1 MKQEKFIENVNQI
14 IKLDPDK
21 KYIIR
26 YGSIQEMNR
35 EVWCA
40 VAKNLVDCLHE
51 IGLHN
56 FIITPVDYKVEV
68 EMKDEI
74 EVGDT
79 VYVLDPD
86 CKIFASCKKRRRL
99 IKCKVTAIRKKLN
112 KDNTVDERIVVEEE
126 EILSNRYS
134 RYNTSFKLSSYHKTF
149 FTDIEEAKEVLKTN
163 E

>member
-1 MKQEKFIENVNQI
+1 MEQKEFVEIVNQI

-35 EVWCA
+35 AVWCD
-40 VAKNLVDCLHE
+40 VAKNLVDRLHE

-56 FIITPVDYKVEV
+56 FIITPVDYKLEV
-68 EMKDEI
+68 ELKDEI
-74 EVGDT
+74 EVGDK

-112 KDNTVDERIVVEEE
+112 KDNTVDERIIVEEV
-126 EILSNRYS
+126 LSNKYS
-134 RYNTSFKLSSYHKTF
+134 KYNTSFKLSSYHKTF
-149 FTDIEEAKEVLKTN
+149 FTDIEEAKEVLKID

>member
-1 MKQEKFIENVNQI
+1 MEQKEFVEIVNQI

-35 EVWCA
+35 EVWCDG
-40 VAKNLVDCLHE
+40 AKSLVHCLHE

-56 FIITPVDYKVEV
+56 FIITPVDYKLEV
-68 EMKDEI
+68 ELKDKI
-74 EVGDT
+74 EVGDK
-79 VYVLDPD
+79 VYVLDPN
-86 CKIFASCKKRRRL
+86 CKIFASCKEHRRL

-112 KDNTVDERIVVEEE
+112 KDNTVDERIVVEEV
-126 EILSNRYS
+126 LSNKYS
-134 RYNTSFKLSSYHKTF
+134 KYNTSFKLSSYHKTF
-149 FTDIEEAKEVLKTN
+149 FTDIEEAKEVLKIN

>member
-1 MKQEKFIENVNQI
+1 MEQKEFVEIVNQI

-35 EVWCA
+35 EVWCDG
-40 VAKNLVDCLHE
+40 AKSLAHCLHE

-56 FIITPVDYKVEV
+56 FIITPVDYKLEV

-74 EVGDT
+74 EVGDK
-79 VYVLDPD
+79 VYVLDPN
-86 CKIFASCKKRRRL
+86 CKIFASCKEHRRL

-112 KDNTVDERIVVEEE
+112 KDNTVDERIVVEEV
-126 EILSNRYS
+126 LSNKYS
-134 RYNTSFKLSSYHKTF
+134 KYNTSFKLSSYHKTF
-149 FTDIEEAKEVLKTN
+149 FTDIEEAKEVLKIN

>member
-1 MKQEKFIENVNQI
+1 MEQKEFVEIVNQI

-35 EVWCA
+35 AVWCD
-40 VAKNLVDCLHE
+40 VAKNLVDRLHE

-56 FIITPVDYKVEV
+56 FIITPVDYKLEV

-74 EVGDT
+74 EVGDK
-79 VYVLDPD
+79 VYVLDPN
-86 CKIFASCKKRRRL
+86 CKIFASCKEHRRL

-112 KDNTVDERIVVEEE
+112 KDNTVDERIVVEEV
-126 EILSNRYS
+126 LSNKYS
-134 RYNTSFKLSSYHKTF
+134 KYNTSFKLSSYHKTF
-149 FTDIEEAKEVLKTN
+149 FTNIEEAKEVLKID
-163 E
+163 

>member
-1 MKQEKFIENVNQI
+1 MEQKEFVEIVNQI

-35 EVWCA
+35 AVWCD
-40 VAKNLVDCLHE
+40 VAKNLVDRLHE
-51 IGLHN
+51 IGLNN
-56 FIITPVDYKVEV
+56 FIITPVDSKLEV

-74 EVGDT
+74 EVGDK

-86 CKIFASCKKRRRL
+86 CRIFASSKKHRRL

-112 KDNTVDERIVVEEE
+112 KDNTVDERIVVEEV
-126 EILSNRYS
+126 LSNKYS
-134 RYNTSFKLSSYHKTF
+134 KYNTSFKLSSYHKTF
-149 FTDIEEAKEVLKTN
+149 FTDIEEAKEVLKID
-163 E
+163 

>member
-1 MKQEKFIENVNQI
+1 MEQEEFVEIVNQI

-35 EVWCA
+35 EVWCD
-40 VAKNLVDCLHE
+40 VAKYLVDRLHE

-56 FIITPVDYKVEV
+56 FIITPVDYKLEV
-68 EMKDEI
+68 EMKDKI
-74 EVGDT
+74 EVGDI

-86 CKIFASCKKRRRL
+86 CRIFTSCKKHRRL

-112 KDNTVDERIVVEEE
+112 KDNTIDERIIVEEV
-126 EILSNRYS
+126 LSNKYS
-134 RYNTSFKLSSYHKTF
+134 KYNTSFKLSSYHKTF
-149 FTDIEEAKEVLKTN
+149 FTDIEEAKEVLKID
-163 E
+163 

>member
-26 YGSIQEMNR
+26 YESTQEIYPEN
-35 EVWCA
+35 WIKS
-40 VAKNLVDCLHE
+40 AKNLVDCLHE
-51 IGLHN
+51 IGLNN
-56 FIITPVDYKVEV
+56 FVVIPIDSKLEV

-74 EVGDT
+74 EVGDI

-86 CKIFASCKKRRRL
+86 CRIFASCKKRRRL

-112 KDNTVDERIVVEEE
+112 KDNTVDERIVVEEV
-126 EILSNRYS
+126 LSNKYS
-134 RYNTSFKLSSYHKTF
+134 KYNTSFKLSSYHKTF
-149 FTDIEEAKEVLKTN
+149 FTDIEEAKEVLKID
-163 E
+163 